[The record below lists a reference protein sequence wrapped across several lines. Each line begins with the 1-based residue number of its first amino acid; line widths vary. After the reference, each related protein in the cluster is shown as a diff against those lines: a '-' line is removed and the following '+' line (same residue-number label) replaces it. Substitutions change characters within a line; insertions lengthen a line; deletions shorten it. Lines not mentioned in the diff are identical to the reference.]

1 MVTITHIWEV
11 GMEDKF
17 HSTAEEEQKTAQVE
31 EVVTNPQSQDE
42 ENGGS
47 PANTPKE
54 QNKFWQITK
63 KLSKRWFI
71 DAFTG
76 MAQGLFVTL
85 IAGTIFTTLGQYVF
99 TENNAIGRLLVM
111 AGRLASLLMGAGI
124 GAGIAYRLKMPPLV
138 VLATIVAGFIGAWAD
153 AFIKAGASA
162 DAVYALVSGLSST
175 AGVTKPGNPIGAYVT
190 ALMACEI
197 SGLVAG
203 KTKLDIIL
211 IPVVCLLVSIIGAYV
226 SYPFI
231 WLINMLGKGI
241 AIATNF
247 TPFFM
252 GIVIAVVM
260 GILLTLPTSSAAIW
274 VAIATPILTGSDASQ
289 IAAMYIAGGAAT
301 VGCACHMVGFAVMSF
316 RENKW
321 GGLVSQG
328 IGTSMLQIPNVMKNP
343 RVLLPPTIAS
353 AICGP
358 LSTCLFKLKCGA
370 SGGGMGTSGL
380 VGVIDI
386 ITTTKQ
392 LGDKIWVMV
401 LGVILLMFVLPAVL
415 SWAFCLLFR
424 KLNWIKPGDLT
435 LPD

>member
-17 HSTAEEEQKTAQVE
+17 HFTAEEEQKTAQVE

-153 AFIKAGASA
+153 AFIKAGTSA

>member
-1 MVTITHIWEV
+1 
-11 GMEDKF
+11 MEEKF

-31 EVVTNPQSQDE
+31 EVVTNPQSQDADKDDKA
-42 ENGGS
+42 S
-47 PANTPKE
+47 DAPKA

-85 IAGTIFTTLGQYVF
+85 IAGTIFITLGQYIF

-111 AGRLASLLMGAGI
+111 AGRIASLLMGAGI

-153 AFIKAGASA
+153 VFITAGTTSN
-162 DAVYALVSGLSST
+162 AVYTLVSGLSSA

-190 ALMACEI
+190 ALMACEL

-211 IPVVCLLVSIIGAYV
+211 IPIVCLVVSIVGAYV

-241 AIATNF
+241 ALATNF

-252 GIVIAVVM
+252 GIVIAVIM

-274 VAIATPILTGSDASQ
+274 VAIATPILAGSDSVQ
-289 IAAMYIAGGAAT
+289 ISAMYIAGGAAT

-328 IGTSMLQIPNVMKNP
+328 IGTSMLQIPNVMRNP
-343 RVLLPPTIAS
+343 RILLPPTIAS

-386 ITTTKQ
+386 ITTTPQ
-392 LGDKIWVMV
+392 QGGKIWVMV

-424 KLNWIKPGDLT
+424 KVKWIKDGDLT